1 MYTLRFAV
9 AVAAICTPLAAA
21 QDAAYTA
28 ALGALS
34 PATHTGKVTIY
45 TSGSSGATDTLSL
58 VIEVSSTLA
67 CTSNNCGAHVHAGTA
82 CTDSSTQGAHML
94 NVDGVT
100 DAWTGK
106 MQFVDTVGTMSTYT
120 VEVPAGNAVITGK
133 PFVVHDA
140 TSARVM
146 CGMLGAAPS
155 TTRKY
160 AAVLADIGAS
170 GVGAG
175 SVSLYAV
182 GPSSMLLQVEL
193 PSSLSCQGNTCGAHV
208 HAGTGCAD
216 ASAQG
221 GHMLSVDGTDAWTAK
236 MAFVKTM
243 GAISTYYID
252 VPSGNTAVLDKPFV
266 VHNSAGVRVS
276 CGVLRPRQH
285 SGAAYA
291 PQYNNAYVASLEALA
306 SYTDTGAVSI
316 YTRGA
321 AMLSVVIKVSSTL
334 ACTSNNCGAHVHSG
348 TTCTDAISQGGHML
362 NADGATDA
370 WTGKMQFVDTVGTM
384 STYTVE
390 VPAGNAVIT
399 GKPFVVHDATSARV
413 MCGMLGAA
421 LSTTKEYAAV
431 LADIGASA
439 VGAGS
444 VSLYAVGPS
453 AMLLQIE
460 LPSSLSCQGN
470 TCGAH
475 VHAGTGC
482 ADASAQGG
490 HMLNVDGTTDAWTA
504 KMAFVKTEGAIS
516 TYYIDVPSGNTAVL
530 DKPFVVHDST
540 GVRVSC
546 GLLRP
551 RQYSGAAYA
560 PQYNNA
566 YVASLDALASY
577 TGTGSVSIYTRGAMM
592 LSVVIEVP
600 STLACT
606 NNNCGAHVHA
616 GSACTDATTQGG
628 HMLNSE
634 GADAWTGKMQFV
646 DTVGTKSTYTIDV
659 ATGGNANVIG
669 KPFVV
674 HDATSARV
682 MCGMLGAA
690 PSTTRK
696 YAAVLTDIGAS
707 GVVVGAGS
715 ILLYAVGP
723 STISLQVDL
732 PSSLSCQTNTCSA
745 HVHAGTGCADSTAQG
760 GHMLNVDGTTDA
772 WTAKM
777 TFVKT
782 VGAVSTYYIT
792 FANGNTAVLDK
803 PFVVHNSDGVRVS
816 CGVLR
821 SRQYS
826 GALYSLPTAQVKAVP
841 AGVDT
846 DTSEELAVAIVVSV
860 VSTITIASIVVV
872 LALVVSIILLK
883 KGAKR
888 IEHDLEGPSTKPAEM
903 LSLAE
908 NPPHNFS
915 NLPGHSATGEQPSP
929 KLIAKVVVAID
940 GEADALVSSASAI
953 GSPRASDSEA
963 PLGDEEKAALQAT
976 MKKHRDRVGHATQML
991 AKHKAHIDSN
1001 SVLAKLRAGSIR
1013 GVKASPIGKR
1023 RASITTETAN
1033 PMAMMMQA
1041 SGKDCKV
1048 KMNGAQNM

>member
-1 MYTLRFAV
+1 MYTLTFAV

-146 CGMLGAAPS
+146 CGMMGAAPS

-243 GAISTYYID
+243 GALSTYYID

-266 VHNSAGVRVS
+266 VHNSA
-276 CGVLRPRQH
+276 
-285 SGAAYA
+285 
-291 PQYNNAYVASLEALA
+291 
-306 SYTDTGAVSI
+306 
-316 YTRGA
+316 
-321 AMLSVVIKVSSTL
+321 
-334 ACTSNNCGAHVHSG
+334 
-348 TTCTDAISQGGHML
+348 
-362 NADGATDA
+362 
-370 WTGKMQFVDTVGTM
+370 
-384 STYTVE
+384 
-390 VPAGNAVIT
+390 
-399 GKPFVVHDATSARV
+399 
-413 MCGMLGAA
+413 
-421 LSTTKEYAAV
+421 
-431 LADIGASA
+431 
-439 VGAGS
+439 
-444 VSLYAVGPS
+444 
-453 AMLLQIE
+453 
-460 LPSSLSCQGN
+460 
-470 TCGAH
+470 
-475 VHAGTGC
+475 
-482 ADASAQGG
+482 
-490 HMLNVDGTTDAWTA
+490 
-504 KMAFVKTEGAIS
+504 
-516 TYYIDVPSGNTAVL
+516 
-530 DKPFVVHDST
+530 

-577 TGTGSVSIYTRGAMM
+577 TGTGSVSIYTRGATM
-592 LSVVIEVP
+592 LSVVIKVS

-606 NNNCGAHVHA
+606 SNNCGAHVHA

-674 HDATSARV
+674 HDASSARV

-707 GVVVGAGS
+707 GVVVGVGS
-715 ILLYAVGP
+715 ISLYAVGP

-732 PSSLSCQTNTCSA
+732 PSSLSCQTNTCGA
-745 HVHAGTGCADSTAQG
+745 HVHAGTGCADSSAQG

-782 VGAVSTYYIT
+782 VGSVSTYYIT

-846 DTSEELAVAIVVSV
+846 DTSAELAVAIVVSV
-860 VSTITIASIVVV
+860 VSTITIAGIVVV

-888 IEHDLEGPSTKPAEM
+888 IEHDLQEGPSAEM

-915 NLPGHSATGEQPSP
+915 NLPGNSATGEQPSP

-953 GSPRASDSEA
+953 VLPRASDSEA

-976 MKKHRDRVGHATQML
+976 MKKHRDRVGHATRML
-991 AKHKAHIDSN
+991 AKHKDHIDSN

-1023 RASITTETAN
+1023 RASITMETAN
-1033 PMAMMMQA
+1033 PMAMMRQA
-1041 SGKDCKV
+1041 SGRIAK
-1048 KMNGAQNM
+1048 